1 MRTPAGLPDSLAH
14 RAFRVDEAQAL
25 NVSRGR
31 TRRSDLT
38 APIWGVRTPP
48 TASFWDA
55 LSAAGCIIGVD
66 EAFSHDTAARMLGL
80 WHPRVWTPAEPWH
93 VTGENDLSRLRRR
106 HIVAHRSAACRDV
119 VVVSDVRCTDPL
131 TTWADMAGSLSLPEL
146 VAMGDSV
153 LGLRDPW
160 SMEALRETVHLR
172 ARRRDV
178 LRMREAVSLVR
189 AGSRSAMESA
199 TRVLFVRGGLP
210 EPEINA
216 PIYDAAG
223 EWLATGD
230 FVWRRQRVVAEF
242 DGDYHRTDRRQWQR
256 DVARR
261 ESVVDAGWTYIQLTA
276 RSVTVPAYADRLLA
290 RLRRLLL

>member
-1 MRTPAGLPDSLAH
+1 M
-14 RAFRVDEAQAL
+14 
-25 NVSRGR
+25 
-31 TRRSDLT
+31 
-38 APIWGVRTPP
+38 
-48 TASFWDA
+48 
-55 LSAAGCIIGVD
+55 
-66 EAFSHDTAARMLGL
+66 
-80 WHPRVWTPAEPWH
+80 
-93 VTGENDLSRLRRR
+93 
-106 HIVAHRSAACRDV
+106 
-119 VVVSDVRCTDPL
+119 VSDVRCTDPL

-146 VAMGDSV
+146 VTMGDSV
-153 LGLRDPW
+153 LGLGDPW

-199 TRVLFVRGGLP
+199 TRVLFVRDGLP